1 MTKAMLL
8 KFFFNQLSMQTQS
21 NYLQKRGIL
30 LGTRNKNG
38 RIVYIYML
46 TNLFVEV
53 LFRNDDAEE
62 QPEKLVVLSG
72 LKNLN
77 DYLER
82 EFKTAF

>member
-1 MTKAMLL
+1 MLL

-30 LGTRNKNG
+30 LGTRSKNG
-38 RIVYIYML
+38 RTVYIYML

-53 LFRNDDAEE
+53 LFRNDNAEE

-82 EFKTAF
+82 EFKTSF